1 MNELD
6 HTTPP
11 AWRTTPL
18 VRVLISQI
26 LGFVIAFAGA
36 VSTSA
41 LTGQTVHPLI
51 TLFAQGGVAAF
62 IGHRMGLAKWW
73 VPVQII
79 LPPATLVATAW
90 QVPPWIFLLI
100 YVVMVLVYWNT
111 ARNRVPLYLTNRTT
125 WAAMAELLPVQKGG
139 QFLDIGCGIGGA
151 LLYLARQR
159 PDMTFTGIE
168 SAPLP
173 FILAWLRRLLSG
185 ARNVTLKYGDFWKED
200 LSRYDVAYAF
210 LSPEPMSRLY
220 EKAKAEM

>member
-1 MNELD
+1 
-6 HTTPP
+6 
-11 AWRTTPL
+11 
-18 VRVLISQI
+18 
-26 LGFVIAFAGA
+26 
-36 VSTSA
+36 
-41 LTGQTVHPLI
+41 
-51 TLFAQGGVAAF
+51 LFAQGGVPAF

-125 WAAMAELLPVQKGG
+125 WAAMAELLPAQKGG